1 MVKNMVTQRITQSQK
16 NEKNFMGKNERLL
29 LMKLKFYIW
38 LMGVTGSISAWAWRK
53 QAKII
58 RSKR

>member
-1 MVKNMVTQRITQSQK
+1 MAENK
-16 NEKNFMGKNERLL
+16 RLSD
-29 LMKLKFYIW
+29 MRLKFYIW

-58 RSKR
+58 RRNRNV